1 MLLFLSGTAPQP
13 HNASVLTVQL
23 LLMFFMPERMKGC
36 RYNFEK
42 NKIFHEKI
50 YFTGTFPILLSI
62 LSSHL
67 HFCSIKLETFD
78 AMFVFMNTVC
88 LCVLE
93 GERIY
98 AHKLSFQGQIV
109 KCNCY

>member
-1 MLLFLSGTAPQP
+1 M
-13 HNASVLTVQL
+13 
-23 LLMFFMPERMKGC
+23 LMFQ
-36 RYNFEK
+36 
-42 NKIFHEKI
+42 
-50 YFTGTFPILLSI
+50 ILLGI

-67 HFCSIKLETFD
+67 HFSSVKLEIFD
-78 AMFVFMNTVC
+78 VMFVFMNTMC

-98 AHKLSFQGQIV
+98 AHKLSFQGQVV

>member
-1 MLLFLSGTAPQP
+1 MNIS
-13 HNASVLTVQL
+13 NTVKYS
-23 LLMFFMPERMKGC
+23 FFTLAF
-36 RYNFEK
+36 Y
-42 NKIFHEKI
+42 
-50 YFTGTFPILLSI
+50 
-62 LSSHL
+62 
-67 HFCSIKLETFD
+67 SIKLEIFD